1 MHKLRGAPG
10 LLVLAGLMIFQMQ
23 AAAGMWLPCK
33 HAGAGAR
40 DVPCHLGVAA
50 DEGGGALGSQLPSD
64 CAKCR
69 LTAAIGALQIAP
81 PPTVG
86 RTAPVRPL
94 LCSHPPAHYYRF
106 FPDRA
111 NRPPISHLT

>member
-1 MHKLRGAPG
+1 MHKLRGASR

-23 AAAGMWLPCK
+23 AAAGLWLPCK
-33 HAGAGAR
+33 HAGAR
-40 DVPCHLGVAA
+40 DAPCHLGVAA
-50 DEGGGALGSQLPSD
+50 DKGDDGLGSQLLSD

-81 PPTVG
+81 PTTAG

-94 LCSHPPAHYYRF
+94 LFSHPPAHYYRF
-106 FPDRA
+106 YPDRT